1 MKPCPPNPQ
10 ELYLKSLEAVGFDL
24 ACHDIR
30 FVEDDW
36 ENPSLGAAGL
46 GWEVWCDGM
55 EITQY
60 TYFQQV
66 GGIECNPVPVEIT
79 YGLERIAT
87 FIQGVESHFDINWN
101 GLEGE
106 GKLTYGDVFKRAEQ
120 EFSTYNF
127 EAANTH
133 ANHYFNLLDA
143 RGVISVTERA
153 GYIARVRDL
162 AKKCCEAWVQ
172 EIPARMQLQ
181 AQADFRELWI
191 KALTEKNATFKAVE
205 TYVAPQRLT
214 ARITDLAANTQ
225 GTKEVRR
232 GPRVSAP
239 EAALAGFLKSTGKT
253 KDQLIQKDEY
263 WYAELNQE
271 GKPIQELLHQ
281 ILNEVMDAMP
291 WPKTM
296 RWYNHQT
303 KGMSKPWIRPIRS
316 ILCVYDGKPVVFN
329 VPDFGINTSNTTF
342 GHRFLAPK
350 ALTITDFDDY
360 KQQLEKAFV
369 ILDHQKRQEMIKA
382 LLVEQAA
389 AKGLVMKE
397 DQGLLEEV
405 AGLVDYPFA
414 HLGKIEESFMHLPGV
429 VMSTSMR
436 VHQKYFTIVDNN
448 GPIAPFFG
456 VITNVPAKPDN
467 HLMLDGLERV
477 LRARLSDAAFF
488 YDVDTKSDFEGKIEK
503 LDQIVFH
510 AKLGSLGDKVRRLQN
525 LMSSSDGKR
534 AAGLCKNDLLT
545 EMVGEFPELQGIM
558 GEIYAIEK
566 GEKPEIAAALREYY
580 QPKGPFDMCPAAS
593 VSVELAL
600 MDKLDTLVGFLGV
613 GLKPTGSKDPFG
625 LRRAALGIIRLIVE
639 NDLKDCL
646 LNKMI
651 DITVREYIKVDI
663 VIAENEILPF
673 LYDRFSADL
682 LSKGFDHDCIDAI
695 FAKKSGIALKAAYK
709 RSSGILSKGEG
720 IAPYDDLEKFQIR
733 ETLDWI
739 RSDAEIFRLEKPATP
754 PKHLVSYFLLVDKTE
769 RQTNILA

>member
-1 MKPCPPNPQ
+1 MI
-10 ELYLKSLEAVGFDL
+10 ELL
-24 ACHDIR
+24 I
-30 FVEDDW
+30 
-36 ENPSLGAAGL
+36 
-46 GWEVWCDGM
+46 
-55 EITQY
+55 EIY
-60 TYFQQV
+60 S
-66 GGIECNPVPVEIT
+66 E
-79 YGLERIAT
+79 
-87 FIQGVESHFDINWN
+87 
-101 GLEGE
+101 
-106 GKLTYGDVFKRAEQ
+106 
-120 EFSTYNF
+120 
-127 EAANTH
+127 
-133 ANHYFNLLDA
+133 
-143 RGVISVTERA
+143 
-153 GYIARVRDL
+153 
-162 AKKCCEAWVQ
+162 

-214 ARITDLAANTQ
+214 ARITDLAVNTQ
-225 GTKEVRR
+225 GTKELRR
-232 GPRVSAP
+232 GPKASAP

-271 GKPIQELLHQ
+271 GKPIQELLPQ
-281 ILNEVMDAMP
+281 ILNEITDAMP

-303 KGMSKPWIRPIRS
+303 KEMSKPWIRPIRS

-350 ALTITDFDDY
+350 VLTITDFDDY

-382 LLVEQAA
+382 LIVEQAA
-389 AKGLVMKE
+389 AKGLTLKE

-414 HLGKIEESFMHLPGV
+414 HLGKIEESFMHLPDV

-436 VHQKYFTIVDNN
+436 VHQKYFTIVYNN
-448 GPIAPFFG
+448 GLIAPFFG

-488 YDVDTKSDFEGKIEK
+488 YDVDTKSDFEGKVAK

-525 LMSSSDGKR
+525 LMPSSDGKR

-566 GEKPEIAAALREYY
+566 GEKPEVAAALREYY
-580 QPKGPFDMCPAAS
+580 QPKGPSDMCPKAPLS
-593 VSVELAL
+593 IELAL
-600 MDKLDTLVGFLGV
+600 IDKVDTLVGFLGV

-695 FAKKSGIALKAAYK
+695 FAKKSGNLWVDCKSIAALQSFLKTESGIALKAAYK
-709 RSSGILSKGEG
+709 RSSGILSKGEVIKNIINESFLKEPAEKQLFVALTALEQKYQDLLNNHNYQEVMTLLASLRKPIDAFFDTVTVNVDDEKLKENRYALLNHFISLVNQ
-720 IAPYDDLEKFQIR
+720 IADFSKLQG
-733 ETLDWI
+733 
-739 RSDAEIFRLEKPATP
+739 
-754 PKHLVSYFLLVDKTE
+754 
-769 RQTNILA
+769 